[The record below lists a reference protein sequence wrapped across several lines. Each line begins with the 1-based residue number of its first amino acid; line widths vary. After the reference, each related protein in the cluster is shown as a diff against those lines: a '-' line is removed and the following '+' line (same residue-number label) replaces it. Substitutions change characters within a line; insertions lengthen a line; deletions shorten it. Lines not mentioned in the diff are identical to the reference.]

1 MVALFWEV
9 SFRVSASQD
18 RLTRYGQVKT
28 AHPVPVECVDD
39 EAQAH
44 QQIEDLITAN
54 GEPTK
59 PYAVYTQG
67 WRDDVDFSFT
77 ARIDP
82 NA

>member
-1 MVALFWEV
+1 MALYWEV
-9 SFRVSASQD
+9 SFRVSAGQD
-18 RLTRYGQVKT
+18 RLTRYGEVKQ
-28 AHPVPVECVDD
+28 AHPVPQECVDD

-44 QQIEDLITAN
+44 QQIEDQIATD

-59 PYAVYTQG
+59 PYAIYTQG
-67 WRDDVDFSFT
+67 WRDGVAFGFN